1 MSTSE
6 QARVPGTGHEPLRTA
21 SPGGTRPTSAGSTM
35 RLQLRGL
42 SYAHGSTLLAPVQ
55 LKPPESPTVPATP
68 EGGRDKIDAC
78 VQPLSGYQEEATFTE
93 AIQCLNG
100 VGADVSDALFDK
112 SLTPQQRLAL
122 RPLLDEVGRRI
133 AIAEQGLADF
143 RDREGGPQ
151 ASNVT
156 RILALAFGENTVGM
170 HLRPRAR
177 EGIRGSNAMRLAAAT
192 AAYGATKVFD
202 RWALGSFAS
211 NWLDEIFADVRGE
224 AAPPVGETSPEQGG
238 PLLRNEQVHERDPNS
253 QYVYRGGSATDQNL
267 TPRAPQD
274 LTGDKRGL
282 STFSSPEQ
290 VEKNGFKKAQEI
302 DVGRLGDELD
312 AIPNGSGP
320 NDSHVSIRPDNDVKL
335 LDWANSRASGG
346 HTYTAAVRRAI
357 LRETKLPIEQP
368 R

>member
-1 MSTSE
+1 
-6 QARVPGTGHEPLRTA
+6 
-21 SPGGTRPTSAGSTM
+21 
-35 RLQLRGL
+35 
-42 SYAHGSTLLAPVQ
+42 
-55 LKPPESPTVPATP
+55 
-68 EGGRDKIDAC
+68 
-78 VQPLSGYQEEATFTE
+78 
-93 AIQCLNG
+93 
-100 VGADVSDALFDK
+100 
-112 SLTPQQRLAL
+112 
-122 RPLLDEVGRRI
+122 
-133 AIAEQGLADF
+133 
-143 RDREGGPQ
+143 
-151 ASNVT
+151 
-156 RILALAFGENTVGM
+156 
-170 HLRPRAR
+170 
-177 EGIRGSNAMRLAAAT
+177 MRLAAAT

-335 LDWANSRASGG
+335 LDWANSRAFGG